1 MMNTPG
7 VLRAAVILALVA
19 GMSGCGFYSFTG
31 ASIPPHLRTI
41 AVPLFEDLSVSVA
54 DDLDERMT
62 RLLIDRFV
70 GQTRLQLETSAPDAD
85 ALLTGRIDRI
95 SVEPVAVAGGDIAT
109 QNRVTV
115 TVSVRYMDQAED
127 REVLQRSF
135 TGTANYDASAGI
147 DRDVEIA
154 AILRALQNVADDVF
168 TAATSNW

>member
-1 MMNTPG
+1 MSH
-7 VLRAAVILALVA
+7 LYRALFYLILAA
-19 GMSGCGFYSFTG
+19 TMAGCGYYSFTG
-31 ASIPPHLRTI
+31 ASIPVHLRTI
-41 AVPLFEDLSVSVA
+41 AVPLVEDLSVSVA
-54 DDLDERMT
+54 DDLDERLT

-95 SVEPVAVAGGDIAT
+95 SVEPVAIAGGDIAT
-109 QNRVTV
+109 QNRITV

-147 DRDVEIA
+147 DRDVEIT
-154 AILRALQNVADDVF
+154 AITRALQNVADDIF

>member
-1 MMNTPG
+1 
-7 VLRAAVILALVA
+7 
-19 GMSGCGFYSFTG
+19 
-31 ASIPPHLRTI
+31 
-41 AVPLFEDLSVSVA
+41 
-54 DDLDERMT
+54 
-62 RLLIDRFV
+62 
-70 GQTRLQLETSAPDAD
+70 
-85 ALLTGRIDRI
+85 
-95 SVEPVAVAGGDIAT
+95 VAVAGGDIAT